1 MGRASEIELAE
12 WNRIRFAVPL
22 SEEIAAAAVR
32 AGWAPSNL
40 LAEAIADAARLG
52 WTVGEAA
59 TKAEK
64 GRIIQTKLDYRPVGQ
79 LEKWIAS
86 YQVGGRG
93 VAMTSLASAVA
104 REFMTRYGLDNS

>member
-1 MGRASEIELAE
+1 MGRAPEIELAE

-22 SEEIAAAAVR
+22 SEEVAAAAVR

-40 LAEAIADAARLG
+40 LAEAIADAAKLG

-59 TKAEK
+59 TETEK
-64 GRIIQTKLDYRPVGQ
+64 GRVTQTKLDYRPVGQ

-86 YQVGGRG
+86 YRVEGRG
-93 VAMTSLASAVA
+93 VAMTSLASAIA
-104 REFMTRYGLDNS
+104 REFMKRYGLEDA